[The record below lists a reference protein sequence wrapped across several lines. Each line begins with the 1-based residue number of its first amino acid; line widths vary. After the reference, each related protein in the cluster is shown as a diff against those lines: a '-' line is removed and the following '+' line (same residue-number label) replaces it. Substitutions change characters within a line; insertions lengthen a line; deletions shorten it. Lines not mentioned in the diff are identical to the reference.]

1 MLQQIDP
8 EKGMRQRHAARGGL
22 FQELAFL
29 EPICSRNSTP
39 PSITRPAAKSAS
51 SRAGA
56 DSSSGIT
63 RRSSAFAR
71 ERKPMPAPSVHASM
85 LSRVPA
91 GTSAM
96 SCLFLISYCT
106 HSARSASS
114 SFFAFRASSTRSTR
128 PLPPPFRSAVVR
140 SSRWRRRR
148 PSGRHPSSKPSDN
161 AASPSAAFL
170 RRPVPEIFI
179 ACHPS
184 SSAIRARSPRSVVP
198 SEPRG
203 PARRMRQP
211 GAPSPSQIPSRKSSL
226 TDAPSLRK
234 AGRRAAVASSGTGP
248 VFTMA
253 HPSFGSRCPEP
264 AEFSRHGRKS
274 PAAQSLQGMERVKQ
288 DQPGKPRRHHADACT
303 ILGQMGQKNGICRSV
318 HSRKGSARPQTES
331 ALPHPDL
338 QAPGLH
344 VRNLAQSILSACS
357 VCRPISPDSM
367 ASGKPVLGMMQI
379 PYLRLRPRFIETK
392 DMLHIYTNRHCQPML
407 YFDICA
413 CPSPVMISCS
423 E

>member
-1 MLQQIDP
+1 
-8 EKGMRQRHAARGGL
+8 
-22 FQELAFL
+22 
-29 EPICSRNSTP
+29 
-39 PSITRPAAKSAS
+39 
-51 SRAGA
+51 
-56 DSSSGIT
+56 
-63 RRSSAFAR
+63 
-71 ERKPMPAPSVHASM
+71 
-85 LSRVPA
+85 
-91 GTSAM
+91 M
-96 SCLFLISYCT
+96 SCLFLISCCT

-114 SFFAFRASSTRSTR
+114 SFFAFCASFTRSTR

-184 SSAIRARSPRSVVP
+184 SSAIRARSPRSVVLP
-198 SEPRG
+198 EPRG
-203 PARRMRQP
+203 PARRMRRP
-211 GAPSPSQIPSRKSSL
+211 GAPGPSQIPSRKSSL

-253 HPSFGSRCPEP
+253 HPSLGSRCPEP

-274 PAAQSLQGMERVKQ
+274 P
-288 DQPGKPRRHHADACT
+288 
-303 ILGQMGQKNGICRSV
+303 I
-318 HSRKGSARPQTES
+318 SA
-331 ALPHPDL
+331 
-338 QAPGLH
+338 G
-344 VRNLAQSILSACS
+344 S

-367 ASGKPVLGMMQI
+367 ASGKPILGMVQI
-379 PYLRLRPRFIETK
+379 PCLRLLPRFIETK
-392 DMLHIYTNRHCQPML
+392 DMLHIYTDRHCQPML
-407 YFDICA
+407 RFDICA
-413 CPSPVMISCS
+413 CPSPDMISCS

>member
-91 GTSAM
+91 GTRAM

-114 SFFAFRASSTRSTR
+114 SFFAFCASSTRSTR

-161 AASPSAAFL
+161 AASPSTASL

-184 SSAIRARSPRSVVP
+184 SSAIRARSPRSVVLP
-198 SEPRG
+198 EPRG
-203 PARRMRQP
+203 PTRRMRRP
-211 GAPSPSQIPSRKSSL
+211 GAPGPSQIPSRKSSL
-226 TDAPSLRK
+226 TDALSLWK
-234 AGRRAAVASSGTGP
+234 AVRRASVASSGTGP

-253 HPSFGSRCPEP
+253 HPSFGSRCPES

-303 ILGQMGQKNGICRSV
+303 ILGQMDQKKRHMQGSSLTERLCRSQTGSVLSPIPICR
-318 HSRKGSARPQTES
+318 R
-331 ALPHPDL
+331 
-338 QAPGLH
+338 QAFMC
-344 VRNLAQSILSACS
+344 A
-357 VCRPISPDSM
+357 ISPK
-367 ASGKPVLGMMQI
+367 ASFPPAVSVARYRQI
-379 PYLRLRPRFIETK
+379 AWP
-392 DMLHIYTNRHCQPML
+392 Q
-407 YFDICA
+407 A
-413 CPSPVMISCS
+413 SPSSA
-423 E
+423 

>member
-1 MLQQIDP
+1 
-8 EKGMRQRHAARGGL
+8 MRQRHAARGGL

-29 EPICSRNSTP
+29 EPICSRNSTL

-51 SRAGA
+51 SRAGT

-96 SCLFLISYCT
+96 SCLFLISCCT

-114 SFFAFRASSTRSTR
+114 SFFAFCASFTRSTR

-253 HPSFGSRCPEP
+253 HPPLAAAAPSLQNSPVMGKRARQPRAFRAWKESSRT
-264 AEFSRHGRKS
+264 SRES
-274 PAAQSLQGMERVKQ
+274 PAGITPMPAPFSYMWAR
-288 DQPGKPRRHHADACT
+288 
-303 ILGQMGQKNGICRSV
+303 KNGICRSG
-318 HSRKGSARPQTES
+318 HSRKGSADPRRDLLSPPSRSAGARP
-331 ALPHPDL
+331 
-338 QAPGLH
+338 H

-357 VCRPISPDSM
+357 ACRPISPDSM

-379 PYLRLRPRFIETK
+379 PYLRLLPRFIETK
-392 DMLHIYTNRHCQPML
+392 DMLHIYTDRHCQPML
-407 YFDICA
+407 CFDICA